1 MTLNY
6 KITAYLRENYR
17 LCLVTKIEGILVRVF
32 KPAGADRLP
41 ARDMRWVLSGYARTV
56 NQSDALGTPAH
67 WFPGHPDMGAWDAL
81 TLIHAIPG
89 KRTADV
95 YFCAILCRPFSEAA
109 HREYTRLSSFMEA
122 GRRAKHPWDSRV
134 FDREN
139 GHTPKYDISFDPTVP
154 VTADDIEENV
164 TGEDAANGR

>member
-1 MTLNY
+1 MNS
-6 KITAYLRENYR
+6 KAITFLKENYR
-17 LCLVTKIEGILVRVF
+17 LCLVTKIEGILVRVY
-32 KPAGADRLP
+32 KPSSADPLP
-41 ARDMRWVLSGYARTV
+41 ARDMRWVLSGYAHAV

-81 TLIHAIPG
+81 TLVHAIPG
-89 KRTADV
+89 KHTADV

-109 HREYTRLSSFMEA
+109 HREYTRLASYMEA

-139 GHTPKYDISFDPTVP
+139 GHEPKYDIAFDPTVP
-154 VTADDIEENV
+154 VTADDIA
-164 TGEDAANGR
+164 EDIPEDGAGAGR